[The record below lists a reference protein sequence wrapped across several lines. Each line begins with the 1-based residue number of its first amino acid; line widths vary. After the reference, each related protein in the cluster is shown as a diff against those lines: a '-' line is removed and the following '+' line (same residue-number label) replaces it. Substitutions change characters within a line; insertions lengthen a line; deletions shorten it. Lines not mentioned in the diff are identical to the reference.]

1 MTIRE
6 RFDVDLHSLQDSI
19 IELYNR
25 TEIALNKSFEALN
38 TRNIDL
44 ALQVFDEDRPIDRLE
59 EEINDFAIM
68 LITRQQP
75 VATDLR
81 RVIVSIKI
89 ASDLE
94 RLADYAVNIARVTI
108 KIGEEELIKPLEH
121 INQMFN
127 YVMEMLHLAMESYKE
142 EDVSKAKKVS
152 ELDDKIDDLYG
163 IVIKDLLKL
172 TPDNS
177 DKLMQISQLSFLARY
192 LERAG
197 DHITNIG
204 ENTLYLVKGRHYAL
218 NN

>member
-6 RFDVDLHSLQDSI
+6 KFDVDLHSLQDAI
-19 IELYNR
+19 IELYNK
-25 TEIALNKSFEALN
+25 TEVALNKSFEALN

-44 ALQVFDEDRPIDRLE
+44 ALQVFEEDRPIDRLE

-68 LITRQQP
+68 VITRQQP

-94 RLADYAVNIARVTI
+94 RLADYAVNIAKATI
-108 KIGEEELIKPLEH
+108 KIGNEDYVKPLKHLNEMH
-121 INQMFN
+121 KNVI
-127 YVMEMLHLAMESYKE
+127 EMLTLAIESYRE
-142 EDVSKAKKVS
+142 EDVTKAKKVA
-152 ELDDKIDDLYG
+152 ELDDRIDELYG
-163 IVIKDLLKL
+163 IVIKDLLSL

-177 DKLMQISQLSFLARY
+177 DKLTQISQLSFVARY

-204 ENTLYLVKGRHYAL
+204 ESTLYLVKGRHYIL
-218 NN
+218 ND

>member
-6 RFDVDLHSLQDSI
+6 KFDVDLHSLQDAV
-19 IELYNR
+19 IELYNK
-25 TEIALNKSFEALN
+25 TEIALTKSFEALN

-44 ALQVFDEDRPIDRLE
+44 ALQIFEEDRPIDRLE

-68 LITRQQP
+68 VITRQQP

-94 RLADYAVNIARVTI
+94 RLADYAVNIAKATI
-108 KIGEEELIKPLEH
+108 KIANEDYVKPLIHLNEMH
-121 INQMFN
+121 KN
-127 YVMEMLHLAMESYKE
+127 VLEMLTLAIESYRE
-142 EDVSKAKKVS
+142 EDVAKAKKVA
-152 ELDDKIDDLYG
+152 ELDDRIDELYG
-163 IVIKDLLKL
+163 IVIKDLLSL

-177 DKLMQISQLSFLARY
+177 DKLTQISQLSFVARY

-197 DHITNIG
+197 DHITNIA
-204 ENTLYLVKGRHYAL
+204 ESTLYLVKGRHYIL
-218 NN
+218 ND